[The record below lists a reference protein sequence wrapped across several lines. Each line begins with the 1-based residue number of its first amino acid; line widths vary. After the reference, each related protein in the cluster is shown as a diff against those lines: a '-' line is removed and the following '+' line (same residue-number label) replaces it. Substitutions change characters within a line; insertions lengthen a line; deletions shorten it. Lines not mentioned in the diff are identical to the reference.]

1 MVDSGKKERRKSAGK
16 EKAIN
21 LNIAQRMDGRAMK
34 RICAK
39 VTILV
44 TKYVHL
50 HSTMSVRC
58 VLLVRDAVLSRN
70 FNGTLTNNS

>member
-21 LNIAQRMDGRAMK
+21 LSIAQRDVDGRAMK
-34 RICAK
+34 RICDK
-39 VTILV
+39 VTILM

-58 VLLVRDAVLSRN
+58 VLLVRDVGNAVLS
-70 FNGTLTNNS
+70 